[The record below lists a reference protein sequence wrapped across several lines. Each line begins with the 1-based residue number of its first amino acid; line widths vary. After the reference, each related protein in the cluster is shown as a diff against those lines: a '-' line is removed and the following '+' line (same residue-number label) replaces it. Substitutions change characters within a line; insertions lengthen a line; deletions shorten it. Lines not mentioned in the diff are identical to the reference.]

1 MNWYVEALKNKYAT
15 FTGRAH
21 RTEFWMFLL
30 VTVVVTFVV
39 SVVDSIIGKQVLST
53 LYGLAT
59 LVPGLAIGARRLH
72 DTDRS
77 GWWLLIAFIP
87 LIGAIVLIVFYLLDS
102 QPGDNRFGPNPKA
115 AT

>member
-30 VTVVVTFVV
+30 MTVIVTMVV

-77 GWWLLIAFIP
+77 GWWQLLGLVP
-87 LIGAIVLIVFYLLDS
+87 LVGIIVLIVFYVQDS
-102 QPGDNRFGPNPKA
+102 QPGGNRFGANPKGA
-115 AT
+115 

>member
-30 VTVVVTFVV
+30 VTVIVTLVV

-59 LVPGLAIGARRLH
+59 LMPGMAIGARRLH

-77 GWWLLIAFIP
+77 GWWQLLGLVP
-87 LIGAIVLIVFYLLDS
+87 LVGIIVLIVFYVQDS
-102 QPGDNRFGPNPKA
+102 QPGGNRFGANPKGA
-115 AT
+115 